1 MILSEESA
9 DFSRNCFAFL
19 LYFFDKF
26 GTQLVIKLQAQTNSK
41 YGRPETL
48 RFFRAWR
55 CLFSIEIARFVRPEH
70 EENSLA

>member
-1 MILSEESA
+1 MPSERSPLTFREIVS
-9 DFSRNCFAFL
+9 L

-26 GTQLVIKLQAQTNSK
+26 GTQLVIKLQAQTNSN